1 VTFRKFKKL
10 GSAAGGAD
18 LPKTMKNNLMAD
30 EVSGFLYC
38 SVSSALRSDWVAI
51 VEVIYPDGSWNLP
64 TSICLWSSTRTQA
77 RSRQVTA
84 ATCATQRPQP
94 ANPRTRDS
102 LLTAPPHSL
111 TRPQARITDDGLA
124 RPDLAVLRERLKKLQ
139 DFFHRRASFWVSQP
153 GRVIRSAG

>member
-1 VTFRKFKKL
+1 MTFRKFKKL
-10 GSAAGGAD
+10 GSAAGGVD
-18 LPKTMKNNLMAD
+18 KTMKNNLMAD
-30 EVSGFLYC
+30 QVSGFLYC
-38 SVSSALRSDWVAI
+38 SVLSALRSDWNFI
-51 VEVIYPDGSWNLP
+51 VEVFYSDGSWNLP
-64 TSICLWSSTRTQA
+64 TSIRLVNAWSSTRTQA

-139 DFFHRRASFWVSQP
+139 DL
-153 GRVIRSAG
+153 G